1 MSMSDLMSRM
11 DLTTYPLVALV
22 IFFGVF
28 VMIFLRLMRV
38 RDSEIRHGAQLPLDD
53 LTTTSTDISPDQSV
67 HAEKS
72 STTPAHG

>member
-28 VMIFLRLMRV
+28 VLVFLRLMRV

-53 LTTTSTDISPDQSV
+53 LTNASTDITPGHTSGP
-67 HAEKS
+67 AEK

>member
-28 VMIFLRLMRV
+28 VLVFLRLMRV

-53 LTTTSTDISPDQSV
+53 LTTASTNFSPDQST
-67 HAEKS
+67 HAENS